1 MNYAAA
7 LAVVRRY
14 SDEKLPVATNA
25 RPKSHVFDERSY
37 SRWAADEIL
46 ERIMEE
52 ELKLP
57 YHISGLEQRVP
68 IEIVK
73 EYIDEL
79 YMAWESTTNKKR
91 KYMYSTA
98 MHTAEEILSLLYF

>member
-1 MNYAAA
+1 MNYASA
-7 LAVVRRY
+7 LSVVRRY
-14 SDEKLPVATNA
+14 LDEKLPIATNSRA
-25 RPKSHVFDERSY
+25 NRLEFETRSY

-68 IEIVK
+68 IEIVQ

-79 YMAWESTTNKKR
+79 YTAWESTVDKKR

-98 MHTAEEILSLLYF
+98 MHTADEILSLLYF

>member
-7 LAVVRRY
+7 LTVVRRY
-14 SDEKLPVATNA
+14 SDERFPIATYP
-25 RPKSHVFDERSY
+25 RMDISSFETRSY
-37 SRWAADEIL
+37 SRWAADEIQ
-46 ERIMEE
+46 ERIMAE

-68 IEIVK
+68 IEIVQ

-79 YMAWESTTNKKR
+79 YSAWESTVDEKR

-98 MHTAEEILSLLYF
+98 MYTAEEILSLLYF